1 MPVNLCER
9 IKFGYFGIKMRG
21 IGTRGNKRNEK
32 STIFA
37 SVFDLLT
44 LALA

>member
-9 IKFGYFGIKMRG
+9 IKFGYFGIKKEG
-21 IGTRGNKRNEK
+21 IERRKNKQNEK

-37 SVFDLLT
+37 SMFYLCT
-44 LALA
+44 LI